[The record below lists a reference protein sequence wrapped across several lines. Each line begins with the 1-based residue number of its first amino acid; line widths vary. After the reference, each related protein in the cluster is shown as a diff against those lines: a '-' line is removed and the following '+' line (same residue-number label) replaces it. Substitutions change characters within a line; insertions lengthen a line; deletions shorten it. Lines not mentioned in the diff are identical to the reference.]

1 MPCSGTPIVAGC
13 SYGVGTDPM
22 VLDTSGFKRTVGHK
36 SPIPETNN
44 KIQLT
49 MKRKKKIFVRATKM
63 PNGDRGQLSKRF

>member
-49 MKRKKKIFVRATKM
+49 MKRKKNFFRSRHKDA
-63 PNGDRGQLSKRF
+63 